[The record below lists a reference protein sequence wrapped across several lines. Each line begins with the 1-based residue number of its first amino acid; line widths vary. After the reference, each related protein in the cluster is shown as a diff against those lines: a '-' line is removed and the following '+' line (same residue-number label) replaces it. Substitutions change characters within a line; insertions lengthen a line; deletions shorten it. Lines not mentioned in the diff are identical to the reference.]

1 MSKTLILHPHQEA
14 DFQEIEAYLNQLPD
28 PTTDPEIKITAEASE
43 FSLTTNDPAL
53 TTILVKVLRDYLRDR
68 LSIVIPPD
76 AQLSL
81 HEIAWLEHVPV
92 STVSEWVNSGE
103 LKVIPN
109 PIFTR
114 MVTGAAYAEY
124 RQERKRKRLEVL
136 EEFSRFQ
143 QEIGLIYEY
152 QLQQ

>member
-28 PTTDPEIKITAEASE
+28 PTTEPEIKITAEASE

-53 TTILVKVLRDYLRDR
+53 TSILVKVLRDYLRDR

-81 HEIAWLEHVPV
+81 QEIAWLEHVPV
-92 STVSEWVNSGE
+92 STVSGWVEAGD
-103 LKVIPN
+103 LKETPS
-109 PIFTR
+109 PIFR
-114 MVTGAAYAEY
+114 SIVTGANYQHFRRVRNDKKTEILK
-124 RQERKRKRLEVL
+124 EL
-136 EEFSRFQ
+136 SRVQ
-143 QEIGLIYEY
+143 QEIGLTFD
-152 QLQQ
+152 